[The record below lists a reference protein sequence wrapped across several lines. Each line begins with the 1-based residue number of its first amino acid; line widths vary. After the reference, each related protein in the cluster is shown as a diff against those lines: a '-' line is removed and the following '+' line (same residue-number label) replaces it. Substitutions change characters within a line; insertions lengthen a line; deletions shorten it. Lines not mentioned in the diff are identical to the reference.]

1 MSKLKH
7 SIIEM
12 LHTFWEVICELW
24 IPILSIGLF
33 LVVICWISVGVVPT
47 LIMTI
52 TGLIFVFTFLVIVY
66 IVSSIIL
73 FRRDNNDDI
82 IEG

>member
-47 LIMTI
+47 LIVTI
-52 TGLIFVFTFLVIVY
+52 TGLSFVFIILVIVY
-66 IVSSIIL
+66 IISTIIL
-73 FRRDNNDDI
+73 SKERGND
-82 IEG
+82 ETTG

>member
-1 MSKLKH
+1 MSKFKH

-12 LHTFWEVICELW
+12 AYTFWEVICELR

-47 LIMTI
+47 LIVTI
-52 TGLIFVFTFLVIVY
+52 TGLSFVFIILVIVY
-66 IVSSIIL
+66 IISTIIL
-73 FRRDNNDDI
+73 SKERGND
-82 IEG
+82 ETTG

>member
-1 MSKLKH
+1 MSKLTH

-47 LIMTI
+47 LIVITI
-52 TGLIFVFTFLVIVY
+52 GLLFVFIILVMVY
-66 IVSSIIL
+66 IISTIIL
-73 FRRDNNDDI
+73 SKERGND
-82 IEG
+82 GTTG

>member
-12 LHTFWEVICELW
+12 AYTFWEVICELW

-33 LVVICWISVGVVPT
+33 LIAIFWISIGLIPT
-47 LIMTI
+47 LIVSI
-52 TGLIFVFTFLVIVY
+52 AGLLFIMIILVIVY
-66 IVSSIIL
+66 IFSSIVL
-73 FRRDNNDDI
+73 LRKDNNDDI
-82 IEG
+82 IER

>member
-33 LVVICWISVGVVPT
+33 LVVICWISVGLVST
-47 LIMTI
+47 LLMII
-52 TGLIFVFTFLVIVY
+52 AGLIFVFTFLVMVY

-73 FRRDNNDDI
+73 FRKGDNNEI

>member
-12 LHTFWEVICELW
+12 AYTFWEVIYEMW

-33 LVVICWISVGVVPT
+33 LVVICWVSIGFVST

-52 TGLIFVFTFLVIVY
+52 AGLIFVFIFLVIVY

-73 FRRDNNDDI
+73 FRKDNNNDI

>member
-1 MSKLKH
+1 MRNFKTGIS
-7 SIIEM
+7 EM

-33 LVVICWISVGVVPT
+33 LAVSCWISIGLVST
-47 LIMTI
+47 LIVTI
-52 TGLIFVFTFLVIVY
+52 IGLSFVFIILVIVY
-66 IVSSIIL
+66 IVSSIVL
-73 FRRDNNDDI
+73 FRRGNNDDI

>member
-1 MSKLKH
+1 MKNFKS
-7 SIIEM
+7 SISEM

-24 IPILSIGLF
+24 IPILSIELF
-33 LVVICWISVGVVPT
+33 LIVICWISIGIFPT
-47 LIMTI
+47 LIVTVV
-52 TGLIFVFTFLVIVY
+52 GLIFVFTFLVIVY

>member
-1 MSKLKH
+1 MRNFKT
-7 SIIEM
+7 SIFEM

-33 LVVICWISVGVVPT
+33 LIVICWISIGIFPT
-47 LIMTI
+47 LIVTVV
-52 TGLIFVFTFLVIVY
+52 GLTFVFIILVIVY

-73 FRRDNNDDI
+73 FRKDNNNDI

>member
-1 MSKLKH
+1 MSKFKH

-12 LHTFWEVICELW
+12 AYTFWEVICELR

>member
-1 MSKLKH
+1 MSRLKH

-12 LHTFWEVICELW
+12 LHTFWEVIYELW

-33 LVVICWISVGVVPT
+33 LAVSCWISIGLIST

-52 TGLIFVFTFLVIVY
+52 AGLISVFISLVIVY

-73 FRRDNNDDI
+73 FREDSNNEI